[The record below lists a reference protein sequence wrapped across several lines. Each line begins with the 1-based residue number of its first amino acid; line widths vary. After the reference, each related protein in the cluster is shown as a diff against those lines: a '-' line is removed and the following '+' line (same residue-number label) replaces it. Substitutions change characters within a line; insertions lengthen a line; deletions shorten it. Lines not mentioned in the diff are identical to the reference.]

1 MATPPHNHPL
11 AERLRA
17 DHRHFRF
24 DIWQL
29 AEAESFAQFP
39 LNQTI
44 LASIKPR
51 EQQGILAQQQE
62 FPM

>member
-1 MATPPHNHPL
+1 
-11 AERLRA
+11 
-17 DHRHFRF
+17 
-24 DIWQL
+24 L